1 MLINVCF
8 IQALNTQE
16 FSMIVVSIIIMTMVV
31 PPLTMV
37 YHPVDNVEPYK
48 RRTIEKSKAE
58 EELRILAC
66 IYDMRNVPSIINL
79 LEASYASQRSPI
91 SVFALHLVELIG
103 RATAMVIVHTT
114 RKAGTKHLT
123 QAEAQTEQIISAFD
137 NYELRCDGVM
147 VQALTA
153 RSAFSSMDE
162 DICGVA
168 KSKRAAFIILPFH
181 RQQAHDGEMED
192 INPSI
197 RNVNENVLVST
208 PCSVGILIDRRMPDS
223 FEFPRRVAVLFFGG
237 PDDREA
243 LAYAWRMSEHENVTL
258 TVVKLVPAKPVAPSD
273 PMDFMGAG
281 NTTVAVPI
289 DAEKE
294 RVLDDECI
302 NKFNIDT
309 VNDNSV
315 TFQELVLNDEEETI
329 RTIKGM
335 DGSHDLFIVGRG
347 RGAVSPLT
355 AGLADWCDCPELGP
369 IGDLFATS
377 EFSSSFS
384 VLVMQQYV
392 KSAES
397 TEESELSAES
407 FARQE
412 SEQLQWRASNATSED
427 VFGSFDSKE
436 RKFSHES

>member
-1 MLINVCF
+1 MYVF

-16 FSMIVVSIIIMTMVV
+16 FSIIVVSIIIMTIVV
-31 PPLTMV
+31 PPLTIV
-37 YHPVDNVEPYK
+37 YHPVDNVLPYK
-48 RRTIEKSKAE
+48 RRTIEKSKAD
-58 EELRILAC
+58 EELRVVAC

-79 LEASYASQRSPI
+79 LEASYASQKSPI

-103 RATAMVIVHTT
+103 RATAMVVVHTT
-114 RKAGTKHLT
+114 RKAGSKHLT

-137 NYELRCDGVM
+137 NYELRCNGVM
-147 VQALTA
+147 VQTITA

-168 KSKRAAFIILPFH
+168 KNRRAAFIILPFH

-197 RNVNENVLVST
+197 RNVNENVLASA

-243 LAYAWRMSEHENVTL
+243 LAYAWRMSKHENVTL
-258 TVVKLVPAKPVAPSD
+258 KVVKLVPAKAAAPSD
-273 PMDFMGAG
+273 PMDFMGTAG
-281 NTTVAVPI
+281 NATVAVPI

-294 RVLDDECI
+294 KMLDEECI

-309 VNDNSV
+309 VDGKSV
-315 TFQELVLNDEEETI
+315 IFQELVLNDEEETI

-335 DGSHDLFIVGRG
+335 DGSHDLFIVGKG

-384 VLVMQQYV
+384 VLVMQQYI

-397 TEESELSAES
+397 KEDSELAAES
-407 FARQE
+407 FARPE
-412 SEQLQWRASNATSED
+412 SEQLQWRSSNVESED
-427 VFGSFDSKE
+427 VFGSFDSKDK
-436 RKFSHES
+436 KFSHES